1 MWKKQDDETA
11 GAQPE
16 FAPKQMP
23 ELTLESAGETLI
35 EAYRNR
41 EAEKARFGVGAQKA
55 PGNPP
60 LPPPT
65 MATYTEAVSEFTRNA
80 NAFIEQLPLLNKAR
94 DAYEQAM
101 RASAELRQVL
111 DTGEENLRSL
121 MTQLEQVVN
130 PTLDKRKPEPAKV
143 ESIRGSDERSAV

>member
-1 MWKKQDDETA
+1 MWKKQDDETT

-16 FAPKQMP
+16 FAPKPMP
-23 ELTLESAGETLI
+23 ELTLESAGETLV

-41 EAEKARFGVGAQKA
+41 EAEKAKFGVGAQKPPA
-55 PGNPP
+55 SLP
-60 LPPPT
+60 LPPTT

-94 DAYEQAM
+94 DSYEQAM

-111 DTGEENLRSL
+111 DTGEQNLRSL

-130 PTLDKRKPEPAKV
+130 PALDKRKPEPAKV
-143 ESIRGSDERSAV
+143 ESIRATDERSAV

>member
-1 MWKKQDDETA
+1 MWKKQDDETT

-16 FAPKQMP
+16 FAPKQIP
-23 ELTLESAGETLI
+23 ELTLESASETLI

-55 PGNPP
+55 PANQP
-60 LPPPT
+60 LPPTT

-143 ESIRGSDERSAV
+143 ESIRGADERSAV

>member
-1 MWKKQDDETA
+1 M
-11 GAQPE
+11 QPE
-16 FAPKQMP
+16 FAPKQIP

-41 EAEKARFGVGAQKA
+41 EAEKARFGVGAQKT
-55 PGNPP
+55 PGNQP
-60 LPPPT
+60 LPPTT